1 MPYAP
6 AEFNEAPSA
15 RTLNSVESAAS
26 NNMMNEVQNYQEQ
39 KRGANIIGTAETLTG
54 DEAVKKMFNG
64 KEVEK
69 ILKDFV
75 INEDPNGGI
84 KKITKDS
91 NQEQGGLKPIKREN
105 PATGSLKDHLGDCL
119 LPPKGPKNIKEF
131 QPNSDGSEGE
141 PKKGS
146 VTDRTEFLKD
156 FMEGFKVGA
165 GR

>member
-1 MPYAP
+1 MPHAP
-6 AEFNEAPSA
+6 AEFTEAPSV

-105 PATGSLKDHLGDCL
+105 PTTGSLKDDLGDCL

-131 QPNSDGSEGE
+131 QPNSDASEGQ

-146 VTDRTEFLKD
+146 GSVTIDLNDSKFLRR
-156 FMEGFKVGA
+156 F
-165 GR
+165 

>member
-1 MPYAP
+1 MVTTWFYFESSVIALPTPYFLEDQTMPYAP
-6 AEFNEAPSA
+6 AEFTEAPSA

-26 NNMMNEVQNYQEQ
+26 NNMMNEVRNYQEQ

-75 INEDPNGGI
+75 IND
-84 KKITKDS
+84 
-91 NQEQGGLKPIKREN
+91 
-105 PATGSLKDHLGDCL
+105 LGDCL

-131 QPNSDGSEGE
+131 QPDSDASEGQ
-141 PKKGS
+141 PKRGSGS
-146 VTDRTEFLKD
+146 VTIDLNDSKFLRR
-156 FMEGFKVGA
+156 F
-165 GR
+165 

>member
-6 AEFNEAPSA
+6 AEFTEAPSA
-15 RTLNSVESAAS
+15 KALNSAESAAS
-26 NNMMNEVQNYQEQ
+26 NNMMKEVQNYQEQ

-75 INEDPNGGI
+75 INEDHRRNPS
-84 KKITKDS
+84 T
-91 NQEQGGLKPIKREN
+91 GGLK
-105 PATGSLKDHLGDCL
+105 DDLGDCL

-131 QPNSDGSEGE
+131 QPSSDANEGQ

-146 VTDRTEFLKD
+146 GSVNIDLNDSKFLRR
-156 FMEGFKVGA
+156 F
-165 GR
+165 

>member
-6 AEFNEAPSA
+6 AEFTEAPAA

-26 NNMMNEVQNYQEQ
+26 NNMINEVQNYQEQ

-69 ILKDFV
+69 ILKDFA
-75 INEDPNGGI
+75 IND
-84 KKITKDS
+84 
-91 NQEQGGLKPIKREN
+91 
-105 PATGSLKDHLGDCL
+105 LGDCL

-131 QPNSDGSEGE
+131 QPNSDASEGQ

-146 VTDRTEFLKD
+146 GSVTIDLNDSKFLRR
-156 FMEGFKVGA
+156 F
-165 GR
+165 

>member
-6 AEFNEAPSA
+6 AELNEAPSA

-39 KRGANIIGTAETLTG
+39 KRAANIIGTAETLTG

-75 INEDPNGGI
+75 IND
-84 KKITKDS
+84 
-91 NQEQGGLKPIKREN
+91 
-105 PATGSLKDHLGDCL
+105 LGDCRL
-119 LPPKGPKNIKEF
+119 SPKGPKNIKEF
-131 QPNSDGSEGE
+131 QPNSDGSAGE

-146 VTDRTEFLKD
+146 GSVIIDLNDSKFLRR
-156 FMEGFKVGA
+156 F
-165 GR
+165 

>member
-1 MPYAP
+1 MPHAP
-6 AEFNEAPSA
+6 AEFTEAPSA

-39 KRGANIIGTAETLTG
+39 RRGANIIGTAETLTG

-91 NQEQGGLKPIKREN
+91 NQEQAVSSPLKER
-105 PATGSLKDHLGDCL
+105 T
-119 LPPKGPKNIKEF
+119 
-131 QPNSDGSEGE
+131 QPL
-141 PKKGS
+141 
-146 VTDRTEFLKD
+146 V
-156 FMEGFKVGA
+156 A
-165 GR
+165 